1 MRSQPPPQ
9 AKEETL
15 TEALKQGDCGAIIVG
30 APKVVSFLKKHAY
43 LAAAFLLLGA
53 FVYFWL
59 RHAGTFDWSRFRAN
73 LAEADPRWVLASIL
87 LISLSYLGRAIR
99 WQLMLRPISPHP
111 DFRGLLSATI
121 IGFTSTVFFG
131 RAGEFVRPYLI
142 ARKERVSVSSQL
154 AVWVAERIFD
164 LLMVLLLF
172 GFALSQL
179 DKGAANI
186 TPRVSAILEAG
197 GWALGFLSLICLI
210 AITSFRYF
218 HDGLRD
224 RLLDALGFL
233 PPHALQ
239 KATRF
244 LDSFGEGMLAT
255 RDPRSLT
262 LLFVYSVLEWGVLVL
277 VGYCVMHALPGTRIL
292 TINDTMVVLGFV
304 AFGGS
309 VQLPGIGGGSQVA
322 TIFTLTEIYKIPA
335 ESASGAAVLLW
346 LVNFVIIL
354 PLGMVLALR
363 EGLHWKEIR
372 DAAGESN
379 HDL

>member
-1 MRSQPPPQ
+1 MKLLTIGGGSQRCSLY
-9 AKEETL
+9 AR
-15 TEALKQGDCGAIIVG
+15 
-30 APKVVSFLKKHAY
+30 VVTFLKKHAY
-43 LAAAFLLLGA
+43 VVAALLLLAALL
-53 FVYFWL
+53 YFWL
-59 RHAGTFDWSRFRAN
+59 RHAGHFDWARFRAN
-73 LAEADPRWVLASIL
+73 LADADPVWVSASCL
-87 LISLSYLGRAIR
+87 LITLSYLGRAIR
-99 WQLMLRPISPHP
+99 WQLMLRPISPNP
-111 DFRGLLSATI
+111 NFAGLVSATV

-142 ARKERVSVSSQL
+142 ARKEGVSVSSQL

-186 TPRVSAILEAG
+186 TPRVATILEVG
-197 GWALGFLSLICLI
+197 GWALGFLALVCLI

-233 PPHALQ
+233 PEPALQ
-239 KATRF
+239 RATRF

-262 LLFVYSVLEWGVLVL
+262 LLFVYSVLEWIVLIL
-277 VGYCVMHALPGTRIL
+277 VGYCVMHALPGTRQL
-292 TINDTMVVLGFV
+292 TLHDTMIVLGFV

-322 TIFTLTEIYKIPA
+322 TIFTLTEIYKVSA
-335 ESASGAAVLLW
+335 EAASGAAVLLW
-346 LVNFVIIL
+346 LVNLVIVVPFGL
-354 PLGMVLALR
+354 VLALR
-363 EGLHWKEIR
+363 EGLQWKDIR
-372 DAAGESN
+372 NAAEES
-379 HDL
+379 DTEA